1 MFPLRGAFLFSKKN
15 PGNLDGL
22 MDHSSSN
29 LFKKANISMIF
40 AFYQYEAY
48 FSFRLPRK
56 SKAKAKIAKSAP
68 SMVNP

>member
-1 MFPLRGAFLFSKKN
+1 
-15 PGNLDGL
+15 

-68 SMVNP
+68 SMVKP

>member
-15 PGNLDGL
+15 LGNLDGL
-22 MDHSSSN
+22 MEHSSSN
-29 LFKKANISMIF
+29 LFKKTNISRIF
-40 AFYQYEAY
+40 AFYRYEAY

>member
-1 MFPLRGAFLFSKKN
+1 MNLKN
-15 PGNLDGL
+15 LNGL
-22 MDHSSSN
+22 MEHSSSN
-29 LFKKANISMIF
+29 LFKKTNIFRIF

>member
-1 MFPLRGAFLFSKKN
+1 MDS
-15 PGNLDGL
+15 L

-29 LFKKANISMIF
+29 LFKKTNISRIF
-40 AFYQYEAY
+40 VFYRYEAY

-56 SKAKAKIAKSAP
+56 SKAKAKIAKRAP

>member
-1 MFPLRGAFLFSKKN
+1 MNLKN
-15 PGNLDGL
+15 LNGL
-22 MDHSSSN
+22 MEHSSSN
-29 LFKKANISMIF
+29 LFNSRIF

-56 SKAKAKIAKSAP
+56 SKAKAKIAKRAP

>member
-1 MFPLRGAFLFSKKN
+1 
-15 PGNLDGL
+15 

-29 LFKKANISMIF
+29 LFKKTNISRIF
-40 AFYQYEAY
+40 AFYRYEAY

-56 SKAKAKIAKSAP
+56 SKAKAKIAKRAP